1 MRAAVFVGTEQP
13 LSIENVE
20 PAAPGPR
27 DVVVEIGASGV
38 CHSDLSVVHGYLPVP
53 PGVVLGHEGT
63 GRVLEVGK
71 EVTKVKVGDRVVSTF
86 VPACGVCWFCLHEAS
101 NFCER

>member
-13 LSIENVE
+13 LSIEDLE

-38 CHSDLSVVHGYLPVP
+38 CHLVQGA
-53 PGVVLGHEGT
+53 T
-63 GRVLEVGK
+63 G
-71 EVTKVKVGDRVVSTF
+71 
-86 VPACGVCWFCLHEAS
+86 PAD
-101 NFCER
+101 